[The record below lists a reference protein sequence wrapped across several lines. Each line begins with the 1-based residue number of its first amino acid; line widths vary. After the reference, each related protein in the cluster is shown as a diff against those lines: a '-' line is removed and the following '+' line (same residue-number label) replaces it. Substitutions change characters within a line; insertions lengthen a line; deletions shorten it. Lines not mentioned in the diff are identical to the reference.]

1 MTSARPAS
9 SRGTAGLRSK
19 RLQLIRLGTGL
30 KQSQLLVR
38 LEQAAGEL
46 DVEIAPR
53 SSLKTMVPKWENGAP
68 MSADYRRL
76 FRRVYGASDEQLGFT
91 TSDPAA
97 PQPVERAP
105 EDIEAWQLADAMT
118 RCSITLPTL
127 TAMERAVFGYA
138 SRYPASPPAELLPQ
152 VREQMRRLQQ
162 ASDAPQPLDVR
173 RRRITPLRAPADPAR
188 NLSLDTG

>member
-38 LEQAAGEL
+38 LEQAAREL

-53 SSLKTMVPKWENGAP
+53 SSLKTMVSKWENGAP

-91 TSDPAA
+91 TSDPSA

-105 EDIEAWQLADAMT
+105 QDIATWPLPDAMT
-118 RCSITLPTL
+118 PCALTLPAP
-127 TAMERAVFGYA
+127 TATQRAAFGHA
-138 SRYPASPPAELLPQ
+138 
-152 VREQMRRLQQ
+152 
-162 ASDAPQPLDVR
+162 
-173 RRRITPLRAPADPAR
+173 
-188 NLSLDTG
+188 